1 MSSIVLI
8 GTQTGTGSTAIFDMY
23 GKGTTNN
30 ASLLMARGAAAAT
43 GKFEVSHQGTDSTDA
58 LWVSCTKGNTSSLI
72 EGITADSSLVI
83 GGCWRFVRGTVTAG
97 LGAFSFYIIS
107 P

>member
-43 GKFEVSHQGTDSTDA
+43 
-58 LWVSCTKGNTSSLI
+58 
-72 EGITADSSLVI
+72 
-83 GGCWRFVRGTVTAG
+83 
-97 LGAFSFYIIS
+97 
-107 P
+107 